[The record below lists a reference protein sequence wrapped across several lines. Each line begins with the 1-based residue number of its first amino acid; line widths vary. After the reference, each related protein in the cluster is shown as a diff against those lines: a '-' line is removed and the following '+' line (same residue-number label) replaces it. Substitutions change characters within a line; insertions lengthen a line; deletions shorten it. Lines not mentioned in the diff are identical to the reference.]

1 MTTPFRTPRT
11 TTRADAVRAT
21 CANLGIAIVE
31 LPGGAF
37 HLHGAG
43 VDLKVTS
50 LRFVELRDL
59 KQDNSNEERRRTY
72 GR

>member
-1 MTTPFRTPRT
+1 MKAMTQS
-11 TTRADAVRAT
+11 DKVRAT
-21 CANLGIAIVE
+21 CADLGIAILE

-43 VDLKVTS
+43 VDLKVVS

-59 KQDNSNEERRRTY
+59 KQGTPDEERRRTR

>member
-11 TTRADAVRAT
+11 TTRADAVRAA
-21 CANLGIAIVE
+21 CARLRIAVLE

-50 LRFVELRDL
+50 LRFVDLRDL
-59 KQDNSNEERRRTY
+59 MEGAFEEERR
-72 GR
+72 GRA

>member
-1 MTTPFRTPRT
+1 MTTQFRTPRT
-11 TTRADAVRAT
+11 ATRADAVRAT

-31 LPGGAF
+31 LAGGAF

-59 KQDNSNEERRRTY
+59 KQGTPDQERRRTR